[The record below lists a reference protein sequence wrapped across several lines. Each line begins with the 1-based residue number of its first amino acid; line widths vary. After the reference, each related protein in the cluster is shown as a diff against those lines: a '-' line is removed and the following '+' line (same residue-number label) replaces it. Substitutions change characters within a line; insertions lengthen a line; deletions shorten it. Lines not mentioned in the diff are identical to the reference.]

1 VKKVVFLTVIVLI
14 ACNVAFSQFSISGE
28 YRPRMII
35 DNGYKG
41 PKETSDPAIVSIS
54 QRTRINFGYG
64 SEKLETYLS
73 VQDVRFWGDDD
84 RYSSSGL
91 LGNTASLSVHQAW
104 FALKPTSEII
114 IKTGRQQFSYDDQR
128 LLSRRGWN
136 DYQVTYDA
144 VLFKYD
150 NGKSRLDVAGSWNTN
165 GSKNTLYT
173 AGKMKTIDFVRYEY
187 NLDNLKLSAIAIMS
201 GVTRADTISDLL
213 LTGTTGIGAV
223 YNKNGFDARFYGYY
237 QTRLNQLNAPTD
249 AWCLSLFAKQKIK
262 EGKASL
268 GAGFDL
274 LSGNDETNTDA
285 AYQKTNHLFNLLY
298 GVRHG
303 AYGYMDYYSSTP
315 AQGLQDFML
324 KADYSVA
331 KNANLQL
338 AYHYFRLSA
347 NKLAANGT
355 DALDKSLGSEVDLT
369 LKWKIY
375 DFVSLQAGYSFYLT
389 TPTTL
394 EVKNASGQT
403 NKFPQFG
410 YLLVSV
416 TPGFL

>member
-1 VKKVVFLTVIVLI
+1 MKRIFFITFLVVA
-14 ACNVAFSQFSISGE
+14 ACNVVFSQFSISGE

-41 PKETSDPAIVSIS
+41 LKPSGDPTIVSIS

-64 SEKLETYLS
+64 REKLETYLS
-73 VQDVRFWGDDD
+73 VQDVRFWGDDE

-104 FALKPTSEII
+104 FALRPTSEIT

-128 LLSRRGWN
+128 LLSKRGWN

-150 NGKSRLDVAGSWNTN
+150 NGKSRVDVAGSWNTN
-165 GSKNTLYT
+165 GSKNTFYP
-173 AGKMKTIDFVRYEY
+173 AGKLKTIDFVRYEY
-187 NLDNLKLSAIAIMS
+187 KLDNLKMSAIAIMS
-201 GVTRADTISDLL
+201 GKTKADTISNLL
-213 LTGTTGIGAV
+213 LTGTTGIGAM
-223 YNKNGFDARFYGYY
+223 YNKNGFDARLYGYY
-237 QTRLNQLNAPTD
+237 QTRLNKLNPPTA
-249 AWCLSLFAKQKIK
+249 AWCLPLFVKQTLMG
-262 EGKASL
+262 GKTSL

-274 LSGNDETNTDA
+274 LSGNDETNTDET
-285 AYQKTNHLFNLLY
+285 YQKTNHLFDILY

-315 AQGLQDFML
+315 DQGLQDFMI
-324 KADYSVA
+324 KADYSVT
-331 KNANLQL
+331 KKANLQL

-347 NKLAANGT
+347 SKLAANGT
-355 DALDKSLGSEVDLT
+355 DVLDKSLGSEFDFT

-389 TPTTL
+389 TPTML
-394 EVKNASGQT
+394 DVKKAAGQA
-403 NKFPQFG
+403 NKFPQFA
-410 YLLVSV
+410 YMLVSV
-416 TPGFL
+416 TPGF